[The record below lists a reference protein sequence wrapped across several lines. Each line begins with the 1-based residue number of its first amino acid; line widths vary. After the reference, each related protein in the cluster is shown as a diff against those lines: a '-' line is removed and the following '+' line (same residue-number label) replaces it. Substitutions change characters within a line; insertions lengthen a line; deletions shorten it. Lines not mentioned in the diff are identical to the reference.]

1 MEWSGVRALVTG
13 GAGFVPSHIV
23 DRLVERG
30 AVVTVL
36 DNLQAGREENL
47 AGVRDRITF
56 VKGDIRDAGVVRE
69 LVAGQDYVFHLAAN
83 ASVPGSVRDPRYDF
97 ETNSMGTFQ
106 VLEAARDTTVKRV
119 LYASSAAVYG
129 PPREVPTPESHRLD
143 PTSFYGL
150 SKANG
155 EQLGLLFHRMFDVPF
170 TAVRIF
176 NTYGPRQPR
185 YVLAD
190 LIRKLLKNPKELT
203 VLGTGNQIRD
213 YAYATDTAAAFLAVA
228 EADELNGLPVNT
240 SGGNPVSIRELVAM
254 ILDVMELPHCRVTY
268 TGESW
273 KGDVDHMEADLARIR
288 AAGFAPRVSLR
299 DGIRRT
305 IESGTITGDS
315 EF

>member
-1 MEWSGVRALVTG
+1 MDWNGVRALVTG

-47 AGVRDRITF
+47 AAVRDRITF
-56 VKGDIRDAGVVRE
+56 VNGDIRDAGVVRE
-69 LVAGQDYVFHLAAN
+69 LTAGQDYVFHLAAN

-97 ETNSMGTFQ
+97 ETNSLGTFH
-106 VLEAARDTTVKRV
+106 VLEAVRDTNVKRV

-129 PPREVPTPESHRLD
+129 PPRTVPTPESHRLD

-155 EQLGLLFHRMFDVPF
+155 EQLGLLFHRMFEVPF

-190 LIRKLLKNPKELT
+190 LIRKLMKNPKELT

-213 YAYATDTAAAFLAVA
+213 YAFATDTAGAFLAVA
-228 EADELNGLPVNT
+228 EADSMNGLPVNT
-240 SGGNPVSIRELVAM
+240 SGGNPVSIRQLVAM
-254 ILDVMELPHCRVTY
+254 ILEVMELPGCRVTY

-273 KGDVDHMEADLARIR
+273 KGDVDHMEADITRIR
-288 AAGFAPRVSLR
+288 GIGFEPEVGLA

>member
-1 MEWSGVRALVTG
+1 MDWNGVRALVTG

-23 DRLVERG
+23 DQLVERG
-30 AVVTVL
+30 ATVTVL

-47 AGVRDRITF
+47 EGVRDRIAF
-56 VKGDIRDAGVVRE
+56 VNGDIRDAGILRE

-97 ETNSMGTFQ
+97 ETNSLGTFQ
-106 VLEAARDTTVKRV
+106 VLEAARDTAVKRV

-129 PPREVPTPESHRLD
+129 PPRTVPTPESHRLD

-155 EQLGLLFHRMFDVPF
+155 EQLGFLFHRMFGVPF

-190 LIRKLLKNPKELT
+190 LIRKLLKDPKELT
-203 VLGTGNQIRD
+203 VLGTGKQIRD

-228 EADELNGLPVNT
+228 EADGLNGLPVNT
-240 SGGNPVSIRELVAM
+240 SGGNPVSIRELVAV
-254 ILDVMELPHCRVTY
+254 ILDVMELPGCRVTY

-273 KGDVDHMEADLARIR
+273 KGDVDHMEADLTRIR
-288 AAGFAPRVSLR
+288 AAGFAPQVGLK